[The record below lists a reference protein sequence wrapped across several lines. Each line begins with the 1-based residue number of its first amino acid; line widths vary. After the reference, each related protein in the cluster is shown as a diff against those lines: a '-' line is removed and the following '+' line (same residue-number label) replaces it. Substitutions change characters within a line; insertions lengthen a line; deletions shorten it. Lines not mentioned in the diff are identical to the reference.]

1 MPKPYGSFTKR
12 KNGSTSHHHSL
23 RQRTHIVL
31 EARFRTHLG
40 KIGRKYFLDDKRE
53 ENDISQYMYIYR
65 TIKKIIKRAI
75 NKGDEDEQNIR
86 TRNK

>member
-23 RQRTHIVL
+23 RQCTHIVL
-31 EARFRTHLG
+31 EARFRTDLG

-53 ENDISQYMYIYR
+53 ENNISQYMYIYR
-65 TIKKIIKRAI
+65 TIKKIIKSAI

>member
-23 RQRTHIVL
+23 RQCTHIVL
-31 EARFRTHLG
+31 EARFRTDLG